1 LPKEIFGIKV
11 ILGHHALIR
20 LPGRRICEWA
30 DKERRTWEGH
40 LSSMSQ
46 LELRTATGKQ
56 IENMWRT
63 HCKLIPKYR
72 QWGNLDSSPEGFL
85 HYMPFKNDCFT
96 YVDRVLTENN
106 QAPLQVD
113 RLTPTTYAFGPA
125 G

>member
-1 LPKEIFGIKV
+1 MDRKDGESS
-11 ILGHHALIR
+11 
-20 LPGRRICEWA
+20 
-30 DKERRTWEGH
+30 WEGH
-40 LSSMSQ
+40 LRSLSQ

-56 IENMWRT
+56 IESMWRT

-113 RLTPTTYAFGPA
+113 RLSPTTYAFGA
-125 G
+125 SS